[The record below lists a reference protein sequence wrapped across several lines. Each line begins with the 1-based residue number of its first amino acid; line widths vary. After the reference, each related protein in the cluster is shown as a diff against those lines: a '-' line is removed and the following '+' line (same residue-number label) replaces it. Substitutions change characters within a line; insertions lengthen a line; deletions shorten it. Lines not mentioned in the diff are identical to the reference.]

1 MQETG
6 HFCGERGRAMD
17 VGLTVTLSAARGLR
31 AHDAAAEA
39 GGYYALGASVS
50 CCAIRWLERAYLY

>member
-1 MQETG
+1 
-6 HFCGERGRAMD
+6 MD

-39 GGYYALGASVS
+39 GGYYALGALVS